1 MSEKQS
7 RSFLGV
13 LYPDSTSYVFVDVLV
28 RLKDTFPELA
38 YITHDRDV
46 DENGELKK
54 PHLHW
59 CGKRS
64 SPALLSTISNSLGIE
79 ANAIEFCKSWKYSL
93 RYLIHADNP
102 EKFQYEP
109 GEVTAN
115 FPFNAVIEGKLE
127 AMKSRKIFNFINEN
141 PTISLNSLAEWAFK
155 EDVWSE
161 YRRSFSIWAS
171 LLRELQYQNMEVS
184 KHEN

>member
-7 RSFLGV
+7 RIFLGV
-13 LYPDSTSYVFVDVLV
+13 LYPDSTSYVFDDVLV
-28 RLKDTFPELA
+28 RLRDTFAELA
-38 YITHDRDV
+38 YITHDMDV

-54 PHLHW
+54 AHVHW
-59 CGKRS
+59 CGKKS
-64 SPALLSTISNSLGIE
+64 SSAPISTIANSLGIE
-79 ANAIEFCKSWKYSL
+79 VNAIEFCKSWKYSL

-102 EKFQYEP
+102 EKYQYTP
-109 GEVTAN
+109 DKVTAN
-115 FPFNAVIEGKLE
+115 FPYNAVIEGKME

-141 PTISLNSLAEWAFK
+141 PTVTLNALAEWAFK

-161 YRRSFSIWAS
+161 YRRSYSIWAS

-184 KHEN
+184 HHEN